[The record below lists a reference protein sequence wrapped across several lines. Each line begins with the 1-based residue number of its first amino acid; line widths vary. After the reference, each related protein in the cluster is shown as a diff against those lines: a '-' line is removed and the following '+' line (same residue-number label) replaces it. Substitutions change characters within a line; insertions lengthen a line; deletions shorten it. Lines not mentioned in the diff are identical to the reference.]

1 VCCAEPVKG
10 KPQLSTLG
18 CNVVREAGISELE
31 DFTADVNDPTEAA
44 LFHSR
49 QDLLEQHHPFF
60 GTLLFR
66 LGARARSSIA
76 TMATDGVSLY
86 FNPEFVEDLSN
97 AELIGTPAHEVMH
110 PALQHHT
117 RRGGRNPRR
126 WNMACDYAI
135 NPMLVDAGLTLPK
148 DVLLDNRFRG
158 MSAERIYNLL
168 EEEEQN
174 QSSSSD
180 AESQS
185 QDDSAD
191 SGGGSN
197 SSESSSSEENV
208 NEPRAPRTPGGIGQ
222 VLDAPEPE
230 NGEGDTVAEQAR
242 DWQIAVEQAEN
253 VAKLAGKLP
262 AGVKR
267 SLEAA
272 KSARVDWREL
282 LRRAWSETIP
292 ADYSWTRPNRRHLW
306 NGLYLPGIVREGVGE
321 ICIAVDC
328 SGSINARQLGLFEA
342 EVRSI
347 LAGQQPRLVHVLYFD
362 TEVQKAETYH
372 AGSPIKLTPAGGGG
386 TDFRPCFRWL
396 EERGITPQTLVLL
409 TDLWGTFPSD
419 VPPYPVL
426 WASTGN
432 RDAPFG
438 QVIPMEAA

>member
-1 VCCAEPVKG
+1 MN
-10 KPQLSTLG
+10 KPPPLSSMVRIQKARTTL
-18 CNVVREAGISELE
+18 
-31 DFTADVNDPTEAA
+31 
-44 LFHSR
+44 
-49 QDLLEQHHPFF
+49 LLDHPFF

-66 LGARARSSIA
+66 LGAQARSSIP

-86 FNPEFVEDLSN
+86 FNPQFVETLSA
-97 AELIGTPAHEVMH
+97 AETAGTLAHEVMH

-148 DVLLDNRFRG
+148 DVLLDKRFRG

-168 EEEEQN
+168 EEDEQN

-180 AESQS
+180 A
-185 QDDSAD
+185 DSERRD
-191 SGGGSN
+191 GSVDHRGGSSN
-197 SSESSSSEENV
+197 TPESSNSAKDNDETPSV
-208 NEPRAPRTPGGIGQ
+208 PQTPGGIGQ
-222 VLDAPEPE
+222 VLDAPEPG

-262 AGVKR
+262 AGVTR

-272 KSARVDWREL
+272 QAAVVDWREL

-292 ADYSWTRPNRRHLW
+292 ADYSWTRPNRRHVW
-306 NGLYLPGIVREGVGE
+306 AGLYLPGITSEGVGE
-321 ICIAVDC
+321 IVIAVDC

-362 TEVQKAETYH
+362 TEVQNAEIYQ
-372 AGSPIKLTPAGGGG
+372 AGQPVKLAPVGGGG

-396 EERGITPQTLVLL
+396 EEQGITPQTLVFL
-409 TDLWGTFPSD
+409 TDLSGTFPSN

-426 WASTGN
+426 WASTGK

>member
-1 VCCAEPVKG
+1 
-10 KPQLSTLG
+10 
-18 CNVVREAGISELE
+18 VVRIQKAR
-31 DFTADVNDPTEAA
+31 TT
-44 LFHSR
+44 
-49 QDLLEQHHPFF
+49 LLLNHPFF

-66 LGARARSSIA
+66 LGAQARSSIG

-86 FNPEFVEDLSN
+86 FNPRFVETLSA
-97 AELIGTPAHEVMH
+97 AEIAGTLAHEVMH

-135 NPMLVDAGLTLPK
+135 NPMLLDAGLTLPK

-168 EEEEQN
+168 EGEEQS
-174 QSSSSD
+174 QSSSSETD
-180 AESQS
+180 TEC

-191 SGGGSN
+191 SGVGGSN
-197 SSESSSSEENV
+197 TAGSN
-208 NEPRAPRTPGGIGQ
+208 NNDKDNDDTPSVPQTTGGIGQ

-230 NGEGDTVAEQAR
+230 SGEGDAVAEQAR

-262 AGVKR
+262 AGVTR
-267 SLEAA
+267 GLEAA
-272 KSARVDWREL
+272 ASARVDWREL
-282 LRRAWSETIP
+282 LRCAWSETTP
-292 ADYSWTRPNRRHLW
+292 ADYSWNRPNRRHVW
-306 NGLYLPGIVREGVGE
+306 NGLYLPGLVCEGVGE

-362 TEVQKAETYH
+362 TEVQKSETYH
-372 AGSPIKLTPAGGGG
+372 AGLPIKLTPEGGGG

-396 EERGITPQTLVLL
+396 EERGIVPQTLVFL
-409 TDLWGTFPSD
+409 TDLWGSFPEQA
-419 VPPYPVL
+419 PPYPVL
-426 WASTGN
+426 WASTD
-432 RDAPFG
+432 RRSAPFG
-438 QVIPMEAA
+438 LVIPMEAA